1 MPAGLTVADSLSQLW
16 RYFSLEY
23 ELFRGVIGWVP
34 RIASYDVKCALVEHL
49 HEDMRRTRAIR
60 ERIADFGVF
69 SPERRIDPGLSN
81 LVRHLLQAPFDGALA
96 GAFYRVL
103 KVEQAG
109 AYRRHL
115 HTTLR
120 LNDAPTVAVLEDHLP
135 KLDRQ
140 IAWAKA
146 LLEGPAL
153 PSSLSLQVEA
163 FEQEIRDHLT
173 ALGGIFRPEGKASV
187 TGGSSIAE
195 LEASLAGSMSPEDI
209 AELTE
214 NARTHASHPV
224 SAASTTA
231 GGRQTTVGSSLD
243 GQTTGGVRDRSAV
256 VGGRSSAS
264 STIPD
269 YPQYV
274 RPRVMALEPRFS
286 RQTAERQH
294 DEPWKEDVLAIAAY
308 THFTELPVIDICA
321 ALVYDGRDIITLGA
335 DRGGE
340 ETGEEAAPPE
350 DPEEAAKLAE
360 AKEKYARAV
369 QRAQQKR
376 AGGEGLN
383 VIGQGLHAEGQ
394 PHVPAR
400 GASLGLVVGRRLS
413 AGAKAVPQSSEMP
426 FDYFCDFLRQT
437 WDEVRHSRMGFERL
451 QALGIDPY
459 QVAIPLGHYAV
470 WGNLHLRDR
479 IASLTQVGEA
489 CSFKGKREWV
499 AIARD
504 RGEWLSAL
512 EHDYD
517 MVDEKNHVRFGARWL
532 PEILHRLGD
541 QRTPEE
547 VVQDVDWMFRRRI
560 NAIKRDMG
568 EAWKEVLGNK
578 FLGCGTQTSDVTL
591 APEIIA

>member
-1 MPAGLTVADSLSQLW
+1 MPSGLTVGDNLAQLW
-16 RYFSLEY
+16 RHFSLEY
-23 ELFRGVIGWVP
+23 ELFRSVPGWVP
-34 RIASYDVKCALVEHL
+34 RVVAYEVKCVLVEHL
-49 HEDMRRTRAIR
+49 HEDMRRARALR

-69 SPERRIDPGLSN
+69 APERRIDPGLAN
-81 LVRHLLQAPFDGALA
+81 LVRHLLQAPFDGALV
-96 GAFYRVL
+96 GALYRVL
-103 KVEQAG
+103 KVEQAA

-115 HTTLR
+115 DGTLR
-120 LNDAPTVAVLEDHLP
+120 LNDAPTVAAVEDHLP

-153 PSSLSLQVEA
+153 PTELGRQVDA
-163 FEQEIRDHLT
+163 FEDEIRNHLA
-173 ALGGIFRPEGKASV
+173 ALGGILAPLAARGRSGV

-195 LEASLAGSMSPEDI
+195 LEASLAGAAAMPAEEI

-214 NARTHASHPV
+214 NARAAAAAAAGPAGASGP
-224 SAASTTA
+224 APA
-231 GGRQTTVGSSLD
+231 
-243 GQTTGGVRDRSAV
+243 
-256 VGGRSSAS
+256 
-264 STIPD
+264 IPE
-269 YPQYV
+269 YPAYV
-274 RPRVMALEPRFS
+274 RPRLMALEPRFR
-286 RQTAERQH
+286 RQGADRQH
-294 DEPWKEDVLAIAAY
+294 DEPWKEDILAVAAY

-321 ALVYDGRDIITLGA
+321 AIVYDGRDLDGLGA

-340 ETGEEAAPPE
+340 EAGEPAPPPE
-350 DPEEAAKLAE
+350 DPEEAARLAAATE
-360 AKEKYARAV
+360 TYARAV
-369 QRAQQKR
+369 ARAQEQR
-376 AGGEGLN
+376 
-383 VIGQGLHAEGQ
+383 
-394 PHVPAR
+394 AR
-400 GASLGLVVGRRLS
+400 GAGLKGETAAAGAGGRRTEL
-413 AGAKAVPQSSEMP
+413 P
-426 FDYFCDFLRQT
+426 FEFYCDFLRQT

-459 QVAIPLGHYAV
+459 AVAIPMGHYAV
-470 WGNLHLRDR
+470 WGNMHLRDR

-499 AIARD
+499 AAAHE

-532 PEILHRLGD
+532 PEILNRLAD
-541 QRTPEE
+541 ARSPEE
-547 VVQDVDWMFRRRI
+547 VVQDADWTFRRRI
-560 NAIKRDMG
+560 NAAKRDLG